1 MANRA
6 VPLLLAGA
14 LLVVVAQRSKRK
26 RRRRALQS
34 AGGPRSSRATAP
46 SNIGIVLEGS
56 QLQITD
62 WNHLMREGSR
72 QVKRAVAEG
81 ANTPDEIVA
90 RMFYRAM
97 PQHDWPPKPG
107 TQLAEQYGAIV
118 NLVAATVD
126 EKLRPGRDEQTI
138 RRGFRVVR

>member
-26 RRRRALQS
+26 RRRRAL
-34 AGGPRSSRATAP
+34 P

-56 QLQITD
+56 LLQITD

-138 RRGFRVVR
+138 RQGFRVVR